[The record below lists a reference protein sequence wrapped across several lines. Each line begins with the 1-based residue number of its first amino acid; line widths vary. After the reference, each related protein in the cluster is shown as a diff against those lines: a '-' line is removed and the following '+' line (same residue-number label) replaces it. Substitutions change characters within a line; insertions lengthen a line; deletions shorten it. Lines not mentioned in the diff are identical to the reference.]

1 MLMTDQNWMRKIVF
15 ILILLFIFTASGIA
29 QTLPFRTYSI
39 EDGLSEA
46 VVVDLMQD
54 SQGYIWIATNYGL
67 NRFDGIQFKNYFQKD
82 GLLSNKIYSLYQD
95 SSSVIWIGTGS
106 GVNIIRQDSILE
118 PKALQPLEGSTVL
131 DITGGQEG
139 TYWFATDGHGAW
151 RLDSTQKPRH
161 YTQENGLAGNQINA
175 IAVNPS
181 GTVWFATDKGLTR
194 LDSKSGHFHTFTT
207 NDGLPNNTILDL
219 EFNKKKKELWIATN
233 QGLSCYKNGEFKNY
247 STKEGLAG
255 NKVHSLTIASDGS
268 LWMGTQKGVSHL
280 KNGHFTSFTSKQ
292 GLPNNTIYATMMD
305 REHNI
310 WFGTFGSGIGV
321 YLHIPVVNYSKKQGL
336 PDPVVSGITQDS
348 KGNIWVSTDGGGI
361 VRLKKNKFKV
371 VTKKDGMVS
380 DNVYDVTATPSGPLY
395 IGTRQGLSIYA
406 QGKFTNYS
414 VPGIPFNK
422 IKTIVPG
429 DNPHKFWMGTYGK
442 GILEFDHGQFKQFG
456 KKDGLSNNTILD
468 IEMGSGGALWI
479 ASYGGVSRF
488 KNGHFTNYTI
498 KDGLPSNGVLDI
510 TRANDGTLW
519 FATFGGIAEFKNHHF
534 VSITPKDGLPD
545 EVCYFLIQ
553 DNNGYFWIGTNRGV
567 IRFNYQQF
575 KQATTEAQKE
585 ASFKL
590 YTQEQGLIANE
601 MNAAAAFKDRQGNLW
616 FGSVNGLMRFD
627 PKKEIEHSVPPLI
640 HITGIVAAG
649 QSIKHQKDLRLP
661 SDNRNITISFVG
673 LNYSAP
679 RQLTYQYRL
688 KGSGEGWQQ
697 TKQRSIHY
705 SALVPAQYTF
715 QVRAKNGDGVWSRQA
730 AAFSFRVLA
739 PFWRQW
745 WFFLLM
751 ALVIIG
757 AIFLIYNYFRVRR
770 MVDIE
775 RMRVR
780 IASDLHDDVGSSL
793 TEIAL
798 QSDFLQ
804 TMHNPSNDLKESL
817 QSIGAQS
824 RRIVSN
830 LDDIVWTID
839 ARNDTLGDLTDR
851 MQDYVNH
858 TLVNR
863 NVVYHFNQLNTDR
876 GVSVSM
882 RENLY
887 LIFKEAVNNI
897 AKHSDATK
905 VDISLTAKG
914 DSFQLKIADNGSG
927 TKNKRKSGHG
937 LSNMKMRG
945 KRINATVTFENTSGF
960 TVKVEGKRN

>member
-1 MLMTDQNWMRKIVF
+1 MRKIAAT
-15 ILILLFIFTASGIA
+15 LILLFIYTASGIS

-54 SQGYIWIATNYGL
+54 NQGYIWIATNYGL

-82 GLLSNKIYSLYQD
+82 ELLGNKIYSLYQD
-95 SSSVIWIGTGS
+95 SSGIIWVGTGN
-106 GVNIIRQDSILE
+106 GVNIIRHDTILE
-118 PKALQPLEGSTVL
+118 PKALQPLEGRTIL
-131 DITGGQEG
+131 GITGGRKKAH
-139 TYWFATDGHGAW
+139 WFATDGQGAW
-151 RLDSTQKPRH
+151 RLDSTQKIRH
-161 YTQENGLAGNQINA
+161 YTSKDGLAANHINA
-175 IAVNPS
+175 I
-181 GTVWFATDKGLTR
+181 TVEPNQTIWFATSKGLTR
-194 LDSKSGHFHTFTT
+194 LGLNTGITQTFTT

-219 EFNKKKKELWIATN
+219 QFNKRKNELWIATAN
-233 QGLSCYKNGEFKNY
+233 GLSCYKDGRFTNY
-247 STKEGLAG
+247 SKEDGMAG
-255 NKVHSLTIASDGS
+255 NKVHSLTIAPDGS
-268 LWMGTQKGVSHL
+268 LWIGTQKGVSHL
-280 KNGHFTSFTSKQ
+280 KNGHFKSFTTKQ

-336 PDPVVSGITQDS
+336 PDPVVSGITQDRE
-348 KGNIWVSTDGGGI
+348 GNIWVSTDGGCI
-361 VRLKKNKFKV
+361 ARLGKNKFKV
-371 VTKKDGMVS
+371 VNKKDGMVS
-380 DNVYDVTATPSGPLY
+380 DNVYDVTASPFGPLY
-395 IGTRQGLSIYA
+395 IGTRQGLSIYD
-406 QGKFTNYS
+406 QGRFTNYRE
-414 VPGIPFNK
+414 PHIPFNK

-429 DNPHKFWMGTYGK
+429 NSPHKFWMGTYGK
-442 GILEFDHGQFKQFG
+442 GIIEFDHGQFKQFG

-468 IEMGSGGALWI
+468 VVKGPDGALWI

-488 KNGHFTNYTI
+488 KNGRFTNYTI

-534 VSITPKDGLPD
+534 VSITPKEGLPD

-575 KQATTEAQKE
+575 KQGATEPQKE

-627 PKKEIEHSVPPLI
+627 PKKEIEHSVPPLV
-640 HITGIVAAG
+640 HITGIIAAG
-649 QSIKHQKDLRLP
+649 HSVQPQKKLQIP
-661 SDNRNITISFVG
+661 SDNRNITVSFVG

-705 SALVPAQYTF
+705 SALVPAKYTF
-715 QVRAKNGDGVWSRQA
+715 QVKAKNGDGVWSKQA
-730 AAFSFRVLA
+730 ATFSFRVLA

-751 ALVIIG
+751 ALIIAG
-757 AIFLIYNYFRVRR
+757 AIFLIYNYYRVRR

-804 TMHNPSNDLKESL
+804 TMHNPADDLKESL

-824 RRIVSN
+824 RKIVSN

-851 MQDYVNH
+851 MQDYVY
-858 TLVNR
+858 LSLANR
-863 NVVYHFNQLNTDR
+863 NVVYHFDHLNTDR
-876 GVSVSM
+876 EVSVSM

-887 LIFKEAVNNI
+887 LIFKEAINNI

-914 DSFQLKIADNGSG
+914 DSFRLKIADNGSG
-927 TKNKRKSGHG
+927 MKNKRKSGHG

-945 KRINATVTFENTSGF
+945 KRINATVTFENVSGF